1 MEVHD
6 LNYYYKCMVGG
17 LLACGVTHTAVVP
30 LDLVKT
36 RRQVDSQ
43 LYKTLGQ
50 GLSTIAK
57 TDGFSGL
64 TRGWAPTFI
73 GYSF

>member
-6 LNYYYKCMVGG
+6 LSYYYKCMIGG

-36 RRQVDSQ
+36 RR
-43 LYKTLGQ
+43 
-50 GLSTIAK
+50 
-57 TDGFSGL
+57 
-64 TRGWAPTFI
+64 
-73 GYSF
+73 